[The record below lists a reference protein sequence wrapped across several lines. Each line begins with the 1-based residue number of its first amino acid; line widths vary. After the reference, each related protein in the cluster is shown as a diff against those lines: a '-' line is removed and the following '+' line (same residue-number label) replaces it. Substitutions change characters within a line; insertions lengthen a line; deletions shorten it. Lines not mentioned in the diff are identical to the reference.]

1 MKQETENSSK
11 IRTPIRHPSSDSNR
25 KSEWPLKWLYSIIT
39 GATPFSILFM
49 IVITVLAG
57 VLPNDVCQ
65 AVSNSPLV
73 RVGTE
78 LEFPPYAFTD
88 SSGEL
93 TGFSIDLIKAISDTM
108 GFSIKISTGSW
119 DDVWN
124 DLAAGWLDVLPIVA
138 KSPERQLRVDFSLPH
153 TETFDAFFVRQG
165 DLPIKTI
172 ADAQGKE
179 IVVMRSDAAH
189 HELLDRNFQKNLIL
203 VDTIPDGLRLISS
216 GKHSA
221 LLCSKL
227 IGTLLIKYL
236 GLSGLTTGPPIP
248 DYKRVFSFAV
258 KKGDIELLE
267 KLNQGLLIIKTNGV
281 YGQIYDKWFMGDDPW
296 LKMKKYFLPAIIT
309 VITIALIAGIW
320 LLTLQRLVH
329 KRNKELAMRMT
340 AEEELRESERK
351 YRSIFENAVEGFFQ
365 STPEGRF
372 ITVNPAFAKMTGYTS
387 AEELVFSITDIAKQ
401 FYVNPEDRNRLK
413 QLLNEAGF
421 VEHFVFEARCKDSSH
436 IWGSYNIHAIYD
448 HNGKII
454 RYEGSMTD
462 ITEQKQAETERSQLV
477 TAIEQTAELIA
488 ITALNGTIQYT
499 NPAFE
504 NITGYSRQEAVG
516 NNPRLLKSGLHDPS
530 VYQKLWDTILSGNR
544 WTGQFINKRKDGAI
558 YTSECSI
565 SPVKDSKGNLLNFIW
580 IAKDITNE
588 LELEKRI
595 LQSQKMESIG
605 ALAGGIAH
613 DLNNILFPISGL
625 SELLLDD
632 MPAGSPEHK
641 SIEQIHRSANRGSEM
656 IKQILSFSRQSNP
669 QKLPIRIQP
678 ILQEV
683 LQLVRASI
691 PMNIN
696 INNDIKADCGMV
708 LADPTQVHQIVMNLI
723 TNAYHAV
730 EGSAGTIKLELT
742 EVDFQKDDLHD
753 IMTKSGKY
761 ACISVGDNGT
771 GIDLSLIDKIFEPYF
786 TTKKQGK
793 GTGLGLSVVHGIV
806 KDHGGDI
813 RVISDVGKGTVFH
826 VYLPLLE
833 DAKDSKPVDIN
844 STHPTGNESILVID
858 DEAPIATMMRMMLEK
873 MGYQV
878 TIRTNSRDALDT
890 FRTNPNNFDLVI
902 TDRGMPNMTGEQLVH
917 EFLSIRPGIPIIF
930 CSGFYEDSNE
940 KTVRNMGVKGLL
952 QKPVSISDLAG
963 MARKVLDEA
972 AGAKLQ

>member
-1 MKQETENSSK
+1 
-11 IRTPIRHPSSDSNR
+11 
-25 KSEWPLKWLYSIIT
+25 
-39 GATPFSILFM
+39 
-49 IVITVLAG
+49 
-57 VLPNDVCQ
+57 
-65 AVSNSPLV
+65 
-73 RVGTE
+73 
-78 LEFPPYAFTD
+78 
-88 SSGEL
+88 
-93 TGFSIDLIKAISDTM
+93 
-108 GFSIKISTGSW
+108 
-119 DDVWN
+119 
-124 DLAAGWLDVLPIVA
+124 
-138 KSPERQLRVDFSLPH
+138 
-153 TETFDAFFVRQG
+153 
-165 DLPIKTI
+165 
-172 ADAQGKE
+172 
-179 IVVMRSDAAH
+179 
-189 HELLDRNFQKNLIL
+189 
-203 VDTIPDGLRLISS
+203 
-216 GKHSA
+216 
-221 LLCSKL
+221 
-227 IGTLLIKYL
+227 
-236 GLSGLTTGPPIP
+236 
-248 DYKRVFSFAV
+248 
-258 KKGDIELLE
+258 
-267 KLNQGLLIIKTNGV
+267 
-281 YGQIYDKWFMGDDPW
+281 
-296 LKMKKYFLPAIIT
+296 
-309 VITIALIAGIW
+309 
-320 LLTLQRLVH
+320 
-329 KRNKELAMRMT
+329 
-340 AEEELRESERK
+340 
-351 YRSIFENAVEGFFQ
+351 
-365 STPEGRF
+365 
-372 ITVNPAFAKMTGYTS
+372 
-387 AEELVFSITDIAKQ
+387 
-401 FYVNPEDRNRLK
+401 
-413 QLLNEAGF
+413 
-421 VEHFVFEARCKDSSH
+421 
-436 IWGSYNIHAIYD
+436 
-448 HNGKII
+448 
-454 RYEGSMTD
+454 
-462 ITEQKQAETERSQLV
+462 
-477 TAIEQTAELIA
+477 
-488 ITALNGTIQYT
+488 
-499 NPAFE
+499 
-504 NITGYSRQEAVG
+504 
-516 NNPRLLKSGLHDPS
+516 
-530 VYQKLWDTILSGNR
+530 
-544 WTGQFINKRKDGAI
+544 
-558 YTSECSI
+558 
-565 SPVKDSKGNLLNFIW
+565 
-580 IAKDITNE
+580 
-588 LELEKRI
+588 
-595 LQSQKMESIG
+595 
-605 ALAGGIAH
+605 
-613 DLNNILFPISGL
+613 
-625 SELLLDD
+625 
-632 MPAGSPEHK
+632 
-641 SIEQIHRSANRGSEM
+641 M